1 MNVGMKRMEKLK
13 LLFYGFRHGH
23 IYGLYEKAKAKEYI
37 DIVACLEEHEET
49 RKLVAHKLGID
60 FNTDSYDEWLTRD
73 IDAVAIGGKYGER
86 GAAIIKAL
94 KAGKHVIAD
103 KPICNNM
110 EELEEISRLSREKG
124 LKVACMLDLRYM
136 PVAVTAKKLFESGR
150 MGQIRN
156 VSFEGQHCIDYA
168 NRPSWYFEENMH
180 GGTIN
185 DLAIHGI
192 DLLQHIAG
200 LEIEHVDAVKT
211 WNSFAHKNPDFLD
224 CAYVMAR
231 CKNGERVLADTS
243 YSAPSQVFSMP
254 TYWNFKFWCEKGLVT
269 FCYND
274 KEVTVYEDGKS
285 GPIYLAGEE
294 VTVDWLDDFM
304 AEIRN
309 DQNGFTESVFRSTK
323 KALQLQQIA
332 NQI

>member
-1 MNVGMKRMEKLK
+1 MKKLK

-37 DIVACLEEHEET
+37 DIAACLEEHEET
-49 RKLVAHKLGID
+49 RALVAQKLGIR
-60 FNTDSYDEWLTRD
+60 FSADSYEKWLTKD

-86 GAAIIKAL
+86 GTAIIKAL

-103 KPICNNM
+103 KPICTSI
-110 EELEEISRLSREKG
+110 EELEEISRLAREKG

-136 PVAVTAKKLFESGR
+136 PVAVTAQKLFESGR
-150 MGQIRN
+150 MGKIRN

-192 DLLQHIAG
+192 DLLMHIAG
-200 LEIEHVDAVKT
+200 LEIDHVDAVQT
-211 WNSFAHKNPDFLD
+211 WNSFANRTPDFKD
-224 CAYVMAR
+224 CAYIMAR

-274 KEVTVYEDGKS
+274 KEVTVYEDGKTE
-285 GPIYLAGEE
+285 PIYLPGAEI
-294 VTVDWLDDFM
+294 TTDWLDDFM
-304 AEIRN
+304 TEILN
-309 DQNGFTESVFRSTK
+309 DQSTFTESVFFSTK
-323 KALQLQQIA
+323 KVLQLQQIA
-332 NQI
+332 DQI